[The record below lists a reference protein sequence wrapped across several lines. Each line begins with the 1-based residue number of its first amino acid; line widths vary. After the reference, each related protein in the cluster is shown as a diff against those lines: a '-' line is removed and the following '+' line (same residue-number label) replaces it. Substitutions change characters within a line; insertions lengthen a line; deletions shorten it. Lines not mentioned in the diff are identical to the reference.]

1 MTKKKSL
8 KTIPI
13 SIDRKDVFINYD
25 EQMQSISYQVSD
37 IITEQVNKINAE
49 KERLVIERIKAMT
62 GEDIDIKKETQR
74 MFPRIVGKISQI
86 DKTEAFFW
94 NDGTEFGKLII
105 TFYPFEEIPRFT
117 EEDMTIKMNFGFKY
131 K

>member
-13 SIDRKDVFINYD
+13 SIDRKEVFTNYNK
-25 EQMQSISYQVSD
+25 QMQSLTD
-37 IITEQVNKINAE
+37 TITEYANKINTE
-49 KERLVIERIKAMT
+49 KERLVIERIKAIM
-62 GEDIDIKKETQR
+62 GEDIDLKKETQR
-74 MFPRIVGKISQI
+74 MFPRIARKISQI

-105 TFYPFEEIPRFT
+105 TFYSIEEIPQFT
-117 EEDMTIKMNFGFKY
+117 EEDMIIKVNFGFKY